1 MKEVLW
7 YFTLSKKRQWE
18 KTERKHMNYGD
29 GTPKT
34 RINTD
39 VKLLLNQKNCILK
52 AKRITVEIDKI
63 KENIRLKIQNDTED
77 HTKGMNDDK
86 MDTNDKEH
94 QKRDHESN
102 NTGLGKIENNK
113 HPGPEREQ
121 HTVRNKLKEDLQI
134 MWHKMKLLQMSERE
148 RRPN

>member
-18 KTERKHMNYGD
+18 KTKRKHMNYGE
-29 GTPKT
+29 GTPVT
-34 RINTD
+34 RINID

-63 KENIRLKIQNDTED
+63 KLNIRLKIQNDTED